1 MYAEQLKFLD
11 PIYCDPNSETEHNIS
26 NILKIAEDSPSDSD
40 DNMGHFKEEVF
51 LEVGY
56 DIFETGTNRS
66 ESQNFLESEGNNS
79 RTVEH
84 NHTLHILG
92 NLIEKEEDEDR
103 SFFKAVLSSV
113 KSLSEDSKLEF
124 RISVLKLIQTLKNK
138 DKQRNAMKT
147 EIPRI
152 YLDDE

>member
-26 NILKIAEDSPSDSD
+26 NILKNAEVSHSDSD
-40 DNMGHFKEEVF
+40 ENMGHFQEEVL
-51 LEVGY
+51 LEVGD
-56 DIFETGTNRS
+56 DIFEIGTNRL
-66 ESQNFLESEGNNS
+66 ESQNFLESKGNNS
-79 RTVEH
+79 RTVEQ
-84 NHTLHILG
+84 NRTLQILG

-113 KSLSEDSKLEF
+113 KSLSEDLKLEF

-138 DKQRNAMKT
+138 DKKRNAQN
-147 EIPRI
+147 IFGR
-152 YLDDE
+152 